1 MKKNDKL
8 TNKEVMRQVNDELI
22 KWADKVIDFTKPTTR
37 VDTHNLVDSQIA
49 VPSRPTATKVSIVFS
64 EAYYAQYFGHGEEI
78 RKQYGPNSLLEK
90 NIFKKRGELYEA
102 IEETVLVG
110 IQTQLSKDL
119 KAIFKNGKK

>member
-1 MKKNDKL
+1 
-8 TNKEVMRQVNDELI
+8 MRQVNDELI

-37 VDTHNLVDSQIA
+37 VDTSNLKDSQIY
-49 VPSRPTATKVSIVFS
+49 VPSRPTATKASIVFS
-64 EAYYAQYFGHGEEI
+64 EAYYGQYLGHGEEI
-78 RKQYGPNSLLEK
+78 RKEYAPNSLLEK
-90 NIFKKRGELYEA
+90 NIFDKRDELYNS